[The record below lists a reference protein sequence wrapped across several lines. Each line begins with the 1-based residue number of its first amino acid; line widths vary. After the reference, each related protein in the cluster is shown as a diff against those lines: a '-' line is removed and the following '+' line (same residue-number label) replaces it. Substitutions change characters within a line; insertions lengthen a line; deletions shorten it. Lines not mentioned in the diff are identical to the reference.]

1 MSATKEL
8 FGGSIT
14 TTLPTTLIDASN
26 FRQVPDTQEVFISRD
41 SGVSIIVEVLQSVDA
56 TELREAARCVVSSS
70 WIQVQWVKPACLY
83 VSLHFDALAHDNDAK
98 TKQVNET
105 TDVPNGSDGTTPDP
119 VVLYGTQTVQKFNSQ
134 SADEVRILL
143 ALYRVLDRN
152 IDLVMTMNV
161 PMASADGGAV
171 SEEDWNEAKAA
182 FEIAA
187 KSLRILDYGLFA

>member
-56 TELREAARCVVSSS
+56 TELREAA
-70 WIQVQWVKPACLY
+70 
-83 VSLHFDALAHDNDAK
+83 SLHFDALAHDNDAK